1 MRRLA
6 LALLFVLAGCG
17 GSAVPASHA
26 AASDTSAALRA
37 VDGSNRTFS
46 AGRLW
51 VSSSYSSVAFDLQG
65 PSPTHPSLELTG
77 IGNPSPPGGGTSVI
91 ADMTVA
97 PDGTVYELVGMC
109 ATVAGCAEDAAY
121 TWKLKMYARGA
132 SGAATKEQVIHGTGR
147 GRSVALSYNG
157 INVLASDGTA
167 AAPHGYV
174 TRYRYAAG
182 DDAAPVRTLTLAYA
196 PRYYGLDANGLMY
209 IGSGSSVF
217 VYPAA
222 SAGTATPVRT
232 IHLPGVL
239 DDAFALG
246 PSQEIYV
253 PIHDW
258 TGQNPV
264 TVIGVYG
271 SSNNGPVPDRSI
283 TMNVPS
289 SGIAVDA
296 NRTVY
301 VGMGYFEPRA
311 YSLKTG
317 DTVLSYFVTPDLRP
331 DDSPR
336 EAVRRLR
343 SGDRTGAG
351 DGIAVS
357 AYRGL

>member
-51 VSSSYSSVAFDLQG
+51 VSTRYSAIAFDLQG
-65 PSPTHPSLELTG
+65 PTPTSPSLQLTS
-77 IGNPSPPGGGTSVI
+77 IGSPRPPGGGTSVI

-97 PDGTVYELVGMC
+97 PDGTVYELVDVC
-109 ATVAGCAEDAAY
+109 ATVMGCAEDAAY
-121 TWKLKMYARGA
+121 TWKLKMYAPGA
-132 SGAATKEQVIHGTGR
+132 SGAATKEQIIHGTGR

-174 TRYRYAAG
+174 ARYRYAAG

-196 PRYYGLDANGLMY
+196 PRYYGIDTNGLMY

-253 PIHDW
+253 PIH
-258 TGQNPV
+258 GQSPV
-264 TVIGVYG
+264 SIISVYG
-271 SSNNGPVPDRSI
+271 SSNNGPAPDRSI
-283 TMNVPS
+283 TVNAPS

-317 DTVLSYFVTPDLRP
+317 DTVLDYFFTPDFDPTAFPESPLFVTALAIGPP
-331 DDSPR
+331 P
-336 EAVRRLR
+336 A
-343 SGDRTGAG
+343 
-351 DGIAVS
+351 AVS
-357 AYRGL
+357 R